1 MVIKGIP
8 GSPGIAMAKAYVLE
22 QEEYCIFR
30 RTISPHDVKKE
41 VARLRGA
48 IMKVKEEIAETRER
62 LIHRIGKKHA
72 QLFDAYLLILEDRAL
87 REETEE
93 RIVKTQVNAEF
104 ALQETI
110 DRIVKTFSLL
120 KDDYLKDRVR
130 DIIDIG
136 HKIFNYLL
144 GRPRFTLG
152 DLAEEAVIVA
162 HNITPADTRLLKN
175 KLVKGF
181 ITDLGGPTSHTAI
194 FARSLEIPA
203 IVGLKKATKMIKTG
217 DFIILDGDQG
227 VIVVG
232 PDDVTIENYHRQQR
246 IIVQEQQKLEHLKD
260 LPAVTLD
267 SRKMDIAAN
276 IEVPEEVQSVLA
288 HGAQG
293 IGLFRTEYL
302 FMNRED
308 LPGEEEQ
315 FEIYRRVAE
324 QILPYSMIIRTLDL
338 GADKL
343 GVDLGI
349 EEERNPIMGL
359 RAIRLC
365 LKYRD
370 VFKAQLR
377 AILRASVTGNIKIMY
392 PLVTGVDEF
401 RQANA
406 FFDEVKSELKN
417 QNIPFNANIET
428 GVMIEVPSA
437 AISADLL
444 AREADFLSIGTND
457 LIQYTLAVDRINE
470 NVITLY
476 DPLNISI
483 LRLLRTIVEA
493 GHAEGKWVG
502 MCGEMAADPFFL
514 RILVGLGL
522 DELSMSAISIPRI
535 KQLIRSTSYQDA
547 RAMVE
552 EILKATE
559 RDDLLK
565 ILKKREL
572 EY

>member
-1 MVIKGIP
+1 
-8 GSPGIAMAKAYVLE
+8 
-22 QEEYCIFR
+22 
-30 RTISPHDVKKE
+30 
-41 VARLRGA
+41 
-48 IMKVKEEIAETRER
+48 
-62 LIHRIGKKHA
+62 
-72 QLFDAYLLILEDRAL
+72 
-87 REETEE
+87 
-93 RIVKTQVNAEF
+93 
-104 ALQETI
+104 
-110 DRIVKTFSLL
+110 
-120 KDDYLKDRVR
+120 
-130 DIIDIG
+130 
-136 HKIFNYLL
+136 
-144 GRPRFTLG
+144 
-152 DLAEEAVIVA
+152 
-162 HNITPADTRLLKN
+162 
-175 KLVKGF
+175 
-181 ITDLGGPTSHTAI
+181 
-194 FARSLEIPA
+194 
-203 IVGLKKATKMIKTG
+203 
-217 DFIILDGDQG
+217 
-227 VIVVG
+227 
-232 PDDVTIENYHRQQR
+232 
-246 IIVQEQQKLEHLKD
+246 
-260 LPAVTLD
+260 
-267 SRKMDIAAN
+267 MDIAAN